1 MDLADIRQQ
10 VLSSNIP
17 ARENAEELLLQK
29 AIYDLNRKEWREL
42 LAGIPA
48 DVKRQIG
55 ILNQQVDEASCSCHC
70 DHQGMTHHVLGKR
83 LSAWSVCCGFLRTL
97 TLDALLDSVQA
108 ASSRLSI
115 FSVAGGF
122 ALMCWT

>member
-1 MDLADIRQQ
+1 
-10 VLSSNIP
+10 
-17 ARENAEELLLQK
+17 
-29 AIYDLNRKEWREL
+29 
-42 LAGIPA
+42 
-48 DVKRQIG
+48 
-55 ILNQQVDEASCSCHC
+55 
-70 DHQGMTHHVLGKR
+70 MTHHVLGKR

-122 ALMCWT
+122 ALMCWTYWDKLHSLNIPPPL